1 MILENENISRLEL
14 GSDKFL
20 NLKICSLVEQ
30 TETTLKKVRENWKTL
45 FSSDFGLD
53 QFHQLT
59 TNFEKDLQI
68 LFISKNEFD
77 KKLPFV
83 KSEKLLEIVEFP
95 DFSELVSNL
104 ERLSSF
110 LSNEILNQIGIEGIF
125 SKSAKRLIEENSKKL
140 ASICEIVLTK
150 RESIEKLLYL
160 NLYLIAGSK
169 LKRFF
174 DNSDFIKLNETL
186 KSQRIVTDNEPL
198 QPFRLNKESYFKKRS

>member
-1 MILENENISRLEL
+1 M
-14 GSDKFL
+14 
-20 NLKICSLVEQ
+20 
-30 TETTLKKVRENWKTL
+30 
-45 FSSDFGLD
+45 
-53 QFHQLT
+53 
-59 TNFEKDLQI
+59 
-68 LFISKNEFD
+68 
-77 KKLPFV
+77 

-125 SKSAKRLIEENSKKL
+125 SKSAKKLIEENSKKL

-198 QPFRLNKESYFKKRS
+198 QPFRLNKESYFKKRY